1 MLDLDESP
9 RVTPPLPFPTALAPR
24 EDVWSKAHLPGQART
39 LCFTILAEAD
49 ADILSRL
56 LGYFAQLQLVPQW
69 LESSRQGD
77 ELLLRVRQDG
87 LTLHRAEVIAQKM
100 RSLVS
105 VFSVDVQPAAS

>member
-1 MLDLDESP
+1 MLDLEESP
-9 RVTPPLPFPTALAPR
+9 CVTLPPPFPTALAPR
-24 EDVWSKAHLPGQART
+24 EDVWNPAHLPGQART
-39 LCFTILAEAD
+39 LSFTILAEAD

-56 LGYFAQLQLVPQW
+56 LAYFAQLQLVPQW

-77 ELLLRVRQDG
+77 ELLLRLRQDG

>member
-1 MLDLDESP
+1 MLDLEESP
-9 RVTPPLPFPTALAPR
+9 RITLPPPFPATLASR

-77 ELLLRVRQDG
+77 DLLLRLRQDG

>member
-1 MLDLDESP
+1 MLDLEESP
-9 RVTPPLPFPTALAPR
+9 RVTLPPPFTAALASR
-24 EDVWSKAHLPGQART
+24 VDVWSKAQLPGQART
-39 LCFTILAEAD
+39 LSFTILAEAD